1 MPHRVVL
8 GDKGLKEGLAEYQ
21 GRQDKEAAKIA
32 VAEVAAHVLAQL
44 KA

>member
-1 MPHRVVL
+1 VVL

-21 GRQDKEAAKIA
+21 GRRDAAATKVP
-32 VAEVAAHVLAQL
+32 VAEVLAHVLAQL